1 MFDSAEPAEWYNQ
14 IPPGNPLP
22 NYFADSH
29 IPIFPSKADL
39 MKKLLLLVL
48 PLFFLQS
55 CEQQAG
61 DKPSKTPESVSEA
74 QWQELNLNKAIVG
87 TPGDI
92 VSVESPIDLT
102 FNKEVIPPHMSG
114 KVLDK
119 SPFQFDPPVQGS
131 AKWLNQVT
139 VRYTPSDRLEPG
151 TNYSVLF
158 KGKVAFGTG
167 KSVNDFSFSFKTAE
181 QEVVGFTGDF
191 VPAETGKNMVRF
203 TGTVSFAQPVIIANI
218 QKHLRCVS
226 EKEKISVAVSAS
238 KQNSRVVNI
247 LLPPMKR
254 ETTGRT
260 LSFLLPGQYTVDRK
274 EWKRDVLLPAAN
286 RFKVLAH
293 MELSDSRSDQTV
305 YGFRFSDPVQK
316 GMDLSGFV
324 SIEPDMDFAVS
335 VDGKYLRIQSDFEYG
350 RKYTVTLTKGLPSA
364 LGTELPDN
372 YTATFSFS
380 NVKPV
385 IEWLSEGIYLPSDNK
400 YKLQFKSINVQNVSV
415 TVTRIYEN
423 NMGFFVQ
430 KNVLHDADARQSNNN
445 PYYSPYGGGRSPH
458 TYTDLDRVGK
468 QIYSRD
474 VRLTTRKNKWIK
486 TELDLS
492 KAFAGKKNA
501 AFVVT
506 LKFGQSDLCGRC
518 INDRNDYREG
528 DLFYNEN
535 DYYKSPCRSGYYYR
549 NGTLSKLLVASDIAL
564 TLKKARDGIHVFAV
578 NALTAEPVSGF
589 ELAEYS
595 YLNQVLHRKTTDSR
609 GHALFPTGDNWNDDW
624 ERGWDEEGSAD
635 SRLPGEGWYIRGET
649 GNGLAMIRLDHPSW
663 ALSSYDISGVDDGQ
677 SGMDVFMYADRGVHR
692 PGDTVH
698 LSALVRSDRTVPPSD
713 QPVSLKV
720 TNPLNQTVIE
730 TRQRCGPNGHVYFAV
745 PTDIQDPTGDYTA
758 RLSVAGKSF
767 TKQLKIETVKP
778 NRLKINID
786 VPDTVLSAEGRVRGE
801 LASRYLFGTP
811 AGGLRAVLKAR
822 YSEKPLS
829 IPTFDD
835 FTFGHP
841 LRTYRTRNKE
851 IFDRTLDEEGKTA
864 ISFAVEDITNTP
876 ELLRVSLESTVY
888 EKGGG
893 FTKQTRSLTVTPYRG
908 FVGMKNVFR
917 GRARTGESYKL
928 PIILTNIQGEPI
940 VGRKLRIRWYVSRR
954 HYWWHYDNRDRK
966 DFRKE
971 STSYKI
977 AEYTVFS
984 EDKPVVKELEVD
996 DYGQHMIE
1004 VIDEQGGHRAGLFF
1018 FASSWGQEAPEAEQ
1032 DIPLLEI
1039 ASDKN
1044 IYYTGD
1050 NATLSCE
1057 TPKDGMAIFT
1067 VEQGYRIIHQEV
1079 KRVSPGRTEFT
1090 FPITNKHVPNCY
1102 ASISL
1107 IQPSNRSDND
1117 LPLRI
1122 YGIKPLQVED
1132 PSARLGISMSA
1143 PEELKP
1149 NERFDV
1155 RISSR
1160 DDREATYTVA
1170 VVDEGLLDLT
1180 GFETPDAWE
1189 HYFQKRRLGVITRDN
1204 FDEILGRI
1212 LPEMDNRVSIG
1223 GGIESERKKRA
1234 GESRVQ
1240 RFKPVVMFAGP
1251 VTVKPGKTATTSFV
1265 MPNYV
1270 GSVRIMVVAAAEN
1283 SYASLDKT
1291 VPVKQPLMILPTV
1304 PRVARPGDIFQAPVS
1319 VFAMSERVK
1328 SASVKISV
1336 SDNLVIE
1343 GENTKSVA
1351 FERPGEKDVSFR
1363 VRVKDRIGK
1372 GTIIVQARSDVF
1384 SMADTTSLPLS
1395 SPNPYY
1401 IKATDT
1407 TVTNAASV
1415 TLIPKPVG
1423 IEGTNSARV
1432 AVARFPDIQL
1442 SKRLKDLIRYPYGCI
1457 EQTTSSAFPQLFIHK
1472 VVDLE
1477 GYQKQRMT
1485 DNVNSAIKRLRRFKL
1500 QSGFSYWPRTRYS
1513 RSSYSGWGTSYA
1525 GHFLIEARKAGYHV
1539 PDGLYDHW
1547 VRYAKSHAKT
1557 VNEKNHRYQTYR
1569 LFLLALADEP
1579 HVGAMNLVRENYL
1592 NALDPLS
1599 KKLLAASYYLAGK
1612 ESAASQIDSHVRT
1625 EITSY
1630 RETGGTY
1637 GSSLRDRCML
1647 AYLEDIMGNTRAA
1660 VRLMRSI
1667 ARDFHPDGWYSTQ
1680 ETAFALLAI
1689 GAIFAD
1695 SDVLG
1700 GIRKAVIERPG
1711 RPDSTLDIVGYQVSV
1726 DLTDFFGKEVSIR
1739 TDKSEP
1745 LFVTLFE
1752 EGIPLGDI
1760 VETENEGLELT
1771 RNFYDDAGL
1780 PITLDQIRQGNM
1792 FWVRY
1797 RVQSTTGESLNELA
1811 LSSLFPAGWEIINP
1825 RMEDIKP
1832 PEWVREISPSQGKYM
1847 DVRDDRVNWFFD
1859 LSGRGKINFL
1869 IRCNPSF
1876 AGIYRLPPISVE
1888 AMYSPEYYARIASDT
1903 VTVE

>member
-1 MFDSAEPAEWYNQ
+1 MRKFLY
-14 IPPGNPLP
+14 
-22 NYFADSH
+22 
-29 IPIFPSKADL
+29 
-39 MKKLLLLVL
+39 LVL
-48 PLFFLQS
+48 PLFLFQS
-55 CEQQAG
+55 CDKQTG

-74 QWQELNLNKAIVG
+74 QGQVLNLEKAIVG

-92 VSVESPIDLT
+92 VSVEDPIDLT
-102 FNKEVIPPHMSG
+102 FNKEVVPPHMSG

-119 SPFQFDPPVQGS
+119 SPFQFDPPVKGS
-131 AKWLNQVT
+131 AKWLNRVT
-139 VRYTPSDRLEPG
+139 VRYTPGERLEPG
-151 TNYSVLF
+151 RKYNVEF

-167 KSVNDFSFSFKTAE
+167 KNVNDYSFSFKTAE
-181 QEVVGFTGDF
+181 QEVVGFTGEF
-191 VPAETGKNMVRF
+191 TPAESGKNMVRF
-203 TGTVSFAQPVIIANI
+203 TGTVSFAQPVSIADI
-218 QKHLRCVS
+218 QKDLRCVS
-226 EKEKISVAVSAS
+226 GKERLKVDVSVSG
-238 KQNSRVVNI
+238 KDSRVLNVS
-247 LLPPMKR
+247 LPPMKR
-254 ETTGRT
+254 ETNGRT
-260 LSFLLPGQYTVDRK
+260 LSFLLPSQYTVDG
-274 EWKRDVLLPAAN
+274 EQWKRDILLPAAN

-305 YGFRFSDPVQK
+305 YGFRFSDPVQE

-324 SIEPDMDFAVS
+324 SIEPDMDFKVT
-335 VDGKYLRIQSDFEYG
+335 VDGKYLRIRSNFEYG
-350 RKYTVTLTKGLPSA
+350 RKYTVKLTKGLPSA
-364 LGTELPDN
+364 LGTELPDDYN
-372 YTATFSFS
+372 ATFSFS

-385 IEWLSEGIYLPSDNK
+385 IEWLSDGIYLPSDNR

-415 TVTRIYEN
+415 MVTRIYEN

-430 KNVLHDADARQSNNN
+430 KNVLHDAGARQSGNS
-445 PYYSPYGGGRSPH
+445 PYYHEYGGRSPH
-458 TYTDLDRVGK
+458 SYTDLDRVGK
-468 QIYSRD
+468 QIHSQNI
-474 VRLTTRKNKWIK
+474 RLTTEKNKWIK

-492 KAFAGKKNA
+492 KAFAGEKNA
-501 AFVVT
+501 AFVVV
-506 LKFGQSDLCGRC
+506 LRFGENDLCGRC
-518 INDRNDYREG
+518 VDDRNDFQDG
-528 DLFYNEN
+528 DLFYDES

-564 TLKKARDGIHVFAV
+564 TLKEARDGIHVYAV
-578 NALTAEPVSGF
+578 DALTAEPASG
-589 ELAEYS
+589 LGLVEYS
-595 YLNQVLHRKTTDSR
+595 YLNQEIQRKTTDSR
-609 GHALFPTGDNWNDDW
+609 GHALFARSGD
-624 ERGWDEEGSAD
+624 GSA
-635 SRLPGEGWYIRGET
+635 RGKGWYIRGET

-663 ALSSYDISGVDDGQ
+663 ELSSYDISGVDDGQ
-677 SGMDVFMYADRGVHR
+677 SGMDVFMYTDRGVHR

-698 LSALVRSDRTVPPSD
+698 LSALVRSDRKVPPSD

-720 TNPLNQTVIE
+720 TNPLNQTVVE
-730 TRQRCGPNGHVYFAV
+730 TRQKCGPNGHVYFAV
-745 PTDIQDPTGDYTA
+745 PTDIQDPTGNYTA
-758 RLSVAGKSF
+758 QLRVAGKSF
-767 TKQLKIETVKP
+767 TKSLKIETVKP

-786 VPDTVLSAEGRVRGE
+786 VPDTVVSAGGKIRGE
-801 LASRYLFGTP
+801 LTSRYLFGTP
-811 AGGLRAVLKAR
+811 AAGLRAVLKAQ

-829 IPTFDD
+829 MPAFGD

-851 IFDRTLDEEGKTA
+851 IFDRTLDEEGKTSV
-864 ISFAVEDITNTP
+864 SFSVEDVTNTP

-893 FTKQTRSLTVTPYRG
+893 FTKQTKSLTVTPYRV

-917 GRARTGESYKL
+917 GRARTGENFKL
-928 PIILTNIQGEPI
+928 PIILTNIDGEPI
-940 VGRKLRIRWYVSRR
+940 VGRELKIRWYVSRR

-966 DFRKE
+966 DFRKK
-971 STSYKI
+971 STTYKI
-977 AEYTVFS
+977 GEYTVFS
-984 EDKPVVKELEVD
+984 EDKPVVKELEID

-1004 VIDEQGGHRAGLFF
+1004 VVDEQGGHSAGLFF
-1018 FASSWGQEAPEAEQ
+1018 FASSWGQQAPEAEEE
-1032 DIPLLEI
+1032 IPLLEI

-1090 FPITNKHVPNCY
+1090 FPITNVHVPNCY

-1122 YGIKPLQVED
+1122 YGLKPLQVED
-1132 PSARLGISMSA
+1132 PSTRLGIAMSA

-1160 DDREATYTVA
+1160 DDREATYTLA

-1189 HYFQKRRLGVITRDN
+1189 HYFQKRRLGVMTRDN
-1204 FDEILGRI
+1204 FDEILGTI
-1212 LPEMDNRVSIG
+1212 LAEMDNRVSIG

-1319 VFAMSERVK
+1319 VFAMSEKVK
-1328 SASVKISV
+1328 SASLKISV
-1336 SDNLVIE
+1336 SDNLEIR
-1343 GENTKSVA
+1343 GENTKAVD
-1351 FERPGEKDVSFR
+1351 FEKPGEKDVSFR
-1363 VRVKDRIGK
+1363 VAVKDRIGK
-1372 GTIIVQARSDVF
+1372 GTIIVRAKSDVF
-1384 SMADTTSLPLS
+1384 SMADTTSLPLTS
-1395 SPNPYY
+1395 ANPYY

-1407 TVTNAASV
+1407 TVTKAATV
-1415 TLIPKPVG
+1415 TFVPERLG
-1423 IEGTNSARV
+1423 IDGTNSARV
-1432 AVARFPDIQL
+1432 AVSRFPDIQL
-1442 SKRLKDLIRYPYGCI
+1442 DKRLKDLVRYPYGCI
-1457 EQTTSSAFPQLFIHK
+1457 EQTTSSAFPQLYIHK

-1477 GYQKQRMT
+1477 GYQQQRMT
-1485 DNVNSAIKRLRRFKL
+1485 DNVNAAIDRLRRFKL
-1500 QSGFSYWPRTRYS
+1500 SNGFSYWPRTRYS
-1513 RSSYSGWGTSYA
+1513 SSEYSDWGTSYA
-1525 GHFLIEARKAGYHV
+1525 GHFLIEARKVGYHV
-1539 PDGLYDHW
+1539 PDGLYTHW
-1547 VRYAKSHAKT
+1547 LRYANSRAKT

-1569 LFLLALADEP
+1569 LFLLALADRP
-1579 HVGAMNLVRENYL
+1579 HMGAMNLVRENHL

-1612 ESAASQIDSHVRT
+1612 KTAASEVDSHVRT

-1637 GSSLRDRCML
+1637 GSTLRDRCML

-1667 ARDFHPDGWYSTQ
+1667 ARDFHPRGWYSTQ

-1689 GAIFAD
+1689 CAIFTD
-1695 SDVLG
+1695 SDVVG
-1700 GIRKAVIERPG
+1700 GSRIAVIERPG
-1711 RPDSTLDIVGYQVSV
+1711 KPDSTLEITGYQVSV
-1726 DLTDFFGKEVSIR
+1726 DLSDFFDKRVSLR

-1760 VETENEGLELT
+1760 VETEHEGLELT
-1771 RNFYDDAGL
+1771 RNFYDDSGI
-1780 PITLDQIRQGNM
+1780 PITIDQMRQGNP

-1797 RVQSTTGESLNELA
+1797 RIQSITGESLSELA
-1811 LSSLFPAGWEIINP
+1811 LSSLFPAGWEIFNP
-1825 RMEDIKP
+1825 RMEDIEP
-1832 PEWVREISPSQGKYM
+1832 PEWVREYGPSQGKYM

-1859 LSGRGKINFL
+1859 LGGRGKVNFL
-1869 IRCNPSF
+1869 IRCNPTF
-1876 AGIYRLPPISVE
+1876 AGAYRLPPISVE
-1888 AMYSPEYYARIASDT
+1888 AMYSPEYYARIESDT

>member
-1 MFDSAEPAEWYNQ
+1 
-14 IPPGNPLP
+14 
-22 NYFADSH
+22 
-29 IPIFPSKADL
+29 
-39 MKKLLLLVL
+39 MKKLLLFVL
-48 PLFFLQS
+48 PLFLFQS
-55 CEQQAG
+55 CEQQTG
-61 DKPSKTPESVSEA
+61 DKPLKTPETVAEA
-74 QWQELNLNKAIVG
+74 QWQALNLEKTIVG
-87 TPGDI
+87 TPGEI
-92 VSVESPIDLT
+92 VSVEAPIDLT
-102 FNKEVIPPHMSG
+102 FNREVIPPHLSG

-119 SPFQFDPPVQGS
+119 SPFQFDPPVKGS

-139 VRYTPSDRLEPG
+139 VRYTPSERLEPG
-151 TNYSVLF
+151 REYDVVF
-158 KGKVAFGTG
+158 KGKTAFGTG
-167 KSVNDFSFSFKTAE
+167 KNVNDYTFSFKTAE
-181 QEVVGFTGDF
+181 QEVVGFEGDF
-191 VPAETGKNMVRF
+191 VPAESGKNMVRF
-203 TGTVSFAQPVIIANI
+203 TGTVSFAQPVRIENI

-226 EKEKISVAVSAS
+226 EKDRVDVAVSAS
-238 KQNSRVVNI
+238 KEDGRVVNI
-247 LLPPMKR
+247 SLPPMKR
-254 ETTGRT
+254 ETKGRT
-260 LSFLLPGQYTVDRK
+260 LSFILPARYTADRK

-293 MELSDSRSDQTV
+293 MELTDTRSDQTV
-305 YGFRFSDPVQK
+305 YGFRFSDPVRK

-324 SIEPDMDFAVS
+324 SVEPEMDFAVS
-335 VDGKYLRIQSDFEYG
+335 VDGKYLKIHSDFEYG
-350 RKYTVTLTKGLPSA
+350 RKYTIRLTQGLPSA
-364 LGTELPDN
+364 LGTELPED

-380 NVKPV
+380 NVKPAV
-385 IEWLSEGIYLPSDNK
+385 EWLSDGIYLPSDNQ
-400 YKLQFKSINVQNVSV
+400 YKLQFKSINVREVSV

-430 KNVLHDADARQSNNN
+430 KNVLHDADARQSNNI
-445 PYYSPYGGGRSPH
+445 PYYYRYGGGRSPH
-458 TYTDLDRVGK
+458 SYTDLDRVGK
-468 QIYSRD
+468 QIYSRN
-474 VRLTTRKNKWIK
+474 VRLTTQKNKWIK

-492 KAFAGKKNA
+492 KPFAGKKNA

-506 LKFGQSDLCGRC
+506 LRFGKNNLCGRC
-518 INDRNDYREG
+518 INDRNDYKEG
-528 DLFYNEN
+528 DLFYNED

-549 NGTLSKLLVASDIAL
+549 NGTVSKLLIASDIAL
-564 TLKKARDGIHVFAV
+564 TLKRARDGTHVYAV
-578 NALTAEPVSGF
+578 NALTAEPASGL
-589 ELAEYS
+589 ELVEYS
-595 YLNQVLHRKTTDSR
+595 YLNQVLQRKTTDSR
-609 GHALFPTGDNWNDDW
+609 GHALFPTADNRDEDW
-624 ERGWDEEGSAD
+624 ERGWEDGGSSSTR
-635 SRLPGEGWYIRGET
+635 SRGKGWYIRGEA

-663 ALSSYDISGVDDGQ
+663 ELSSYDISGVDDGQ

-698 LSALVRSDRTVPPSD
+698 LSALIRTDRKVPPSD
-713 QPVSLKV
+713 QYVSLKV

-730 TRQRCGPNGHVYFAV
+730 TRQKSGPNGHVYFPV
-745 PTDIQDPTGDYTA
+745 PTDIQDPTGNYTA

-767 TKQLKIETVKP
+767 SKNLKIETVKP
-778 NRLKINID
+778 NRLKIDID
-786 VPDTVLSAEGRVRGE
+786 VPDTVISASGTVSGE

-811 AGGLRAVLKAR
+811 AAGLRVVLKTQ

-841 LRTYRTRNKE
+841 LRTYRTRTKE
-851 IFDRTLDEEGKTA
+851 IFDRTLSDEGKTS
-864 ISFAVEDITNTP
+864 ISFDVEDVANTP

-893 FTKQTRSLTVTPYRG
+893 FTKQTKSLVVTPYRG
-908 FVGMKNVFR
+908 FVGVKNVFR

-928 PIILTNIQGEPI
+928 PIILNKINGEPI
-940 VGRKLRIRWYVSRR
+940 VGKKLKIRWYISRR

-966 DFRKE
+966 DFREE
-971 STSYKI
+971 SSTYKI

-984 EDKPVVKELEVD
+984 EDEPVVKEFEID

-1004 VIDEQGGHRAGLFF
+1004 VIDEQGGHSAGLFF
-1018 FASSWGQEAPEAEQ
+1018 FASSWGQDAPPAEEE
-1032 DIPLLEI
+1032 IPLLEI

-1050 NATLSCE
+1050 NATVSCE

-1090 FPITNKHVPNCY
+1090 FPITNVNVPNCY
-1102 ASISL
+1102 ATISL

-1122 YGIKPLQVED
+1122 YGIKPLLVED
-1132 PSARLGISMSA
+1132 PSTRLSIAMSA
-1143 PEELKP
+1143 PEEIKP
-1149 NERFDV
+1149 NERFDIQV
-1155 RISSR
+1155 SSKAEK
-1160 DDREATYTVA
+1160 EATYTVA

-1180 GFETPDAWE
+1180 GFETPDAWN

-1204 FDEILGRI
+1204 FDEILGTI

-1223 GGIESERKKRA
+1223 GGMESERKKRA

-1270 GSVRIMVVAAAEN
+1270 GSVRIMVVAAAKN

-1304 PRVARPGDIFQAPVS
+1304 PRFARPGDIFQAPVS
-1319 VFAMSERVK
+1319 VFSMSENVK
-1328 SASVKISV
+1328 SAAVTISV
-1336 SDNLVIE
+1336 SDNLEIR
-1343 GENTKSVA
+1343 GESTKSVV
-1351 FERPGEKDVSFR
+1351 FEKPEEKDVSFR
-1363 VRVKDRIGK
+1363 VGVKDRIGK
-1372 GTIIVQARSDVF
+1372 GTIIVHAKSDVF
-1384 SMADTTSLPLS
+1384 SMTDTTSLPLS
-1395 SPNPYY
+1395 SSNPYY

-1407 TVTNAASV
+1407 TVTNAT
-1415 TLIPKPVG
+1415 TLTLVPKPVG

-1432 AVARFPDIQL
+1432 AVSRFPDIQL
-1442 SKRLKDLIRYPYGCI
+1442 NKRLKDLIRYPYGCI
-1457 EQTTSSAFPQLFIHK
+1457 EQTTSSAFPQLYIHK

-1477 GYQKQRMT
+1477 GYQKQQMT
-1485 DNVNSAIKRLRRFKL
+1485 DNVNAAIKKLRRFKL
-1500 QSGFSYWPRTRYS
+1500 SNGFSYWPRTRYS
-1513 RSSYSGWGTSYA
+1513 RSGYSDWGTSYA

-1539 PDGLYDHW
+1539 PDDLYDHW
-1547 VRYAKSHAKT
+1547 LRYAKGNAKT

-1612 ESAASQIDSHVRT
+1612 ESAASQVDSHIRT

-1637 GSSLRDRCML
+1637 GSTLRDRCML
-1647 AYLEDIMGNTRAA
+1647 AYLEDVMGNTRAA

-1667 ARDFHPDGWYSTQ
+1667 ARDFHPHGWYSTQ

-1689 GAIFAD
+1689 GAIFTD

-1700 GIRKAVIERPG
+1700 GTRKAIIERPG
-1711 RPDSTLDIVGYQVSV
+1711 EPDSTLEIVGYQVSV
-1726 DLTDFFGKEVSIR
+1726 DLSEFFDKEVSIR

-1752 EGIPLGDI
+1752 EGIPLGDV
-1760 VETENEGLELT
+1760 VETESEGLELT

-1780 PITLDQIRQGNM
+1780 PITLEQIQQGNM

-1797 RVQSTTGESLNELA
+1797 RVQSTTGESLSELA

-1825 RMEDIKP
+1825 RMENVKP
-1832 PEWVREISPSQGKYM
+1832 PDWVREISPSQGKYM

-1859 LSGRGKINFL
+1859 LGGRGKINFL

-1876 AGIYRLPPISVE
+1876 AGTYRLPPISVE
-1888 AMYSPEYYARIASDT
+1888 AMYSPEYYARIESDT